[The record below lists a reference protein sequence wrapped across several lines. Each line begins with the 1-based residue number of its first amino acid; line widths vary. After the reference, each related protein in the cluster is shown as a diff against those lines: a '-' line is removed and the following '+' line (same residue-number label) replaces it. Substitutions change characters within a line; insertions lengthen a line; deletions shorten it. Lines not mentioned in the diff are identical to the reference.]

1 MYITHN
7 LHCIMHGITKEKC
20 MIDVR
25 AVLRNTKYMYH
36 VLNQIITY
44 TVTSKISPP
53 LSAPLII
60 SLTMNH
66 EWCWASW
73 LIESTAATAS
83 YLLPCCSWPWY
94 FNIWFLIASVALW
107 VLGIRNLSCSVTTA
121 ASPAPVPN
129 LNVMMSGFFFLAV
142 ILSTVSSLWRCF
154 TLAQPALSDSSRRT
168 SRLSGV
174 RRIWLHVGDGALEE
188 NVEERER
195 EGKEGKR

>member
-1 MYITHN
+1 MAYVCIIIILLLCWRKMYDQCTSSIEEHKIHVSCFKSNHN
-7 LHCIMHGITKEKC
+7 IHSHQQ
-20 MIDVR
+20 
-25 AVLRNTKYMYH
+25 KY
-36 VLNQIITY
+36 
-44 TVTSKISPP
+44 P
-53 LSAPLII
+53 LPSAPLIII

-66 EWCWASW
+66 EWSWASW
-73 LIESTAATAS
+73 LVESTAATAS

-142 ILSTVSSLWRCF
+142 ILNTVSSLWRCF
-154 TLAQPALSDSSRRT
+154 TLTQPALSDSSRRT

-174 RRIWLHVGDGALEE
+174 RRIWPH
-188 NVEERER
+188 N
-195 EGKEGKR
+195 

>member
-1 MYITHN
+1 MEKIPLKFITSD
-7 LHCIMHGITKEKC
+7 CIGYGVCMHGEKS
-20 MIDVR
+20 MINVW

-36 VLNQIITY
+36 ALNQIITY
-44 TVTSKISPP
+44 SHQQKYP
-53 LSAPLII
+53 LPSAPLII

-66 EWCWASW
+66 EWSWASW
-73 LIESTAATAS
+73 LVESTAATAS

-142 ILSTVSSLWRCF
+142 ILNTVSSLWRCF

-174 RRIWLHVGDGALEE
+174 RRMWLRVM
-188 NVEERER
+188 VC
-195 EGKEGKR
+195 